1 MKNLKDNS
9 NTISVI
15 EDSGNDD
22 NKNELLQ
29 KEIEEIKKK
38 MNDDEKE
45 KNEIINNLK
54 EETREAKFLLADTR
68 YQSDIKIMKF
78 KNIVKKL
85 SQKLESFGVKVKDIK

>member
-15 EDSGNDD
+15 EDNGND

-29 KEIEEIKKK
+29 KEIEEMKKK
-38 MNDDEKE
+38 MIDDEKE

-85 SQKLESFGVKVKDIK
+85 SQKLESVGLKVKDIK